1 MTAYDDEGDDESSA
15 AGHVL
20 VIVENIPLCDDHR
33 VRKQVRA
40 LVAAGHHVSVV
51 TRRHPGNAAWQ
62 GARLTVLEHPEPAEP
77 HRALGYLR
85 EYAVAFGWATVLAV
99 SAHRRRPVTVV
110 QLCQPPDVYF
120 PLAWVMRGLGAAV
133 VVDQR
138 DLMPELFAARYGP
151 SRAMETAL
159 RWLERRTQ
167 RAADLT
173 VGVNGYLRTR
183 LEEAGARAPV
193 TVVGNG
199 PVLAGVDAARPDRAL
214 RGGADLLGC
223 WIGKMGRQDRVDL
236 LVEAIA
242 VLVHELGRRDCRF
255 AVLGDGECLDALRE
269 QVRRLGVEAWVSL
282 PGWLPESEV
291 FTHLATADIGLDT
304 SLQDEVSPV
313 KAMEYMAFAVP
324 VLAFDLPETSVLVR
338 GAGVAVPPRDLR
350 RLAVELG
357 ALLDDPARRARLGR
371 EGRRRVVEELCW
383 ERQSEVYLSTIDRAA
398 RSRRDRRRPWPTPA
412 VGGGIPIDT
421 GTERA

>member
-1 MTAYDDEGDDESSA
+1 MTAYDDEGHDDEGGA

-20 VIVENIPLCDDHR
+20 VIVENNPLCVDQR

-40 LVAAGHHVSVV
+40 LLAAGHHVSVV

-62 GARLTVLEHPEPAEP
+62 GAGLTVLEHPAPVEP

-85 EYAVAFGWATVLAV
+85 EYAVSFGWATVLAV
-99 SAHRRRPVTVV
+99 TAHHRRPVTVV

-120 PLAWVMRGLGAAV
+120 PLAWLMRALGAAV

-151 SRAMETAL
+151 SRVMGTAL

-173 VGVNGYLRTR
+173 IGVNGYLRTR

-193 TVVGNG
+193 PVVGNG
-199 PVLAGVDAARPDRAL
+199 PVLAGVDAARPEPAV

-223 WIGKMGRQDRVDL
+223 WVGKMGRQDRVDL

-269 QVRRLGVEAWVSL
+269 QVGRLGIEAWVSL

-291 FTHLATADIGLDT
+291 FTHLATADVGLDT

-324 VLAFDLPETSVLVR
+324 VLAFDLPETSALVR
-338 GAGVAVPPRDLR
+338 GAGVAVPAGDLR
-350 RLAVELG
+350 RFAGELD

-383 ERQSEVYLSTIDRAA
+383 ERQSEVYLSTVDRAL
-398 RSRRDRRRPWPTPA
+398 RSRRARRPRPA
-412 VGGGIPIDT
+412 PAAVGGIPIGT
-421 GTERA
+421 GTERP